1 MEGQD
6 RIILVIFSSQ
16 KRLEALL
23 FERLAHAVH
32 FALCFFKQGQ
42 VLLLVGKL
50 NERLRVLIL
59 GHQRIVRLYLALQ
72 GACLLQHLLALLH
85 VIPKARLGG
94 AQLELFD
101 LRQHVLHA
109 ERVGEVVYFRL
120 ERLQGKH

>member
-1 MEGQD
+1 M
-6 RIILVIFSSQ
+6 
-16 KRLEALL
+16 EALL

-32 FALCFFKQGQ
+32 FALCFFEQGQ

-59 GHQRIVRLYLALQ
+59 GHQRIVRLYLALE
-72 GACLLQHLLALLH
+72 GACLLQHLLGLFH
-85 VIPKARLGG
+85 IVPKARLRG